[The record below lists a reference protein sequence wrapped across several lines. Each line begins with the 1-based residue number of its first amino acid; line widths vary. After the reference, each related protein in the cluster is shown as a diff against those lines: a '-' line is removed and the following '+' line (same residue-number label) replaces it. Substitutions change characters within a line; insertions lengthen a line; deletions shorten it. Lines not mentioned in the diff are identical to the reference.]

1 MTTIRDVT
9 GRRPSETLELPGET
23 ASRPPL
29 GQPEVAS
36 IDLPLSADVRA
47 LRHVA
52 ASIGQGGAYV
62 DWQRIEV

>member
-1 MTTIRDVT
+1 
-9 GRRPSETLELPGET
+9 LPGET